1 MAPRS
6 EWPWGPCHPPR
17 SSVLAR
23 LRTMHGRIPTGASV
37 PRAYELV
44 LFALLVAASP
54 VSAAELDVRLTWYS
68 TAQSLPERD
77 LQRQAIEESTPIDH
91 NAGLRLMFRED
102 IGPFRFSLDHST
114 GWNYG
119 DSLAA
124 LGTPGLTFDQTPVGD
139 ATRAMQLTWNLD
151 DGPGRRTVH
160 RLDRLA
166 VEYRQGHWGVTAGR
180 QAVSWGGG
188 LTFQPFD
195 LFNPFAPTTVDQ
207 DFKPG
212 DDLLLVERLFA
223 DGSEF
228 QMLGVARR
236 SGSDVRRD
244 ASSFAAKY
252 RGFLGTGEYELMAAR
267 HYTDDIYGVGLRIP
281 AGGALVRADV
291 VAARDPKSLEPG
303 SPWTFS
309 GVLNADYSFAVSE
322 RLVYVFA
329 EYYRNGFGVSELP
342 GSLTDLPAALVNRI
356 ARGEMF
362 NVMRDYASLG
372 ANIRWSILLGQNVA
386 WIRNLNDG
394 SGVVTASLSYDE
406 GDHARWQLG
415 VIKPVG
421 GAGEEYGTIDAGSGT
436 IGGST
441 RAFVRFVYYL

>member
-1 MAPRS
+1 M
-6 EWPWGPCHPPR
+6 
-17 SSVLAR
+17 VAR
-23 LRTMHGRIPTGASV
+23 PETSDRFGTRPDKPVPYGRAAGVRGKWASW
-37 PRAYELV
+37 
-44 LFALLVAASP
+44 VAALAFSALTTSASP
-54 VSAAELDVRLTWYS
+54 ASAAELDVRLTWYS
-68 TAQSLPERD
+68 TVQSLPDGD
-77 LQRQAIEESTPIDH
+77 LQRQATHEPTPVDH
-91 NAGLRLMFRED
+91 NAGLRLIFRED

-119 DSLAA
+119 DSLTA

-139 ATRAMQLTWNLD
+139 ATRAMQLTWNVD
-151 DGPGRRTVH
+151 QGPGRRTVH

-166 VEYRQGHWGVTAGR
+166 VEYRQGNWGVTAGR

-212 DDLLLVERLFA
+212 DDLLLVERLFP
-223 DGSEF
+223 DGSEL

-236 SGSDVRRD
+236 SGTEVMRD

-252 RGFLGTGEYELMAAR
+252 RGFLGTGEYEIMAAR
-267 HYTDDIYGVGLRIP
+267 HYTDDVYGVGLRIP
-281 AGGALVRADV
+281 VGGALVRTDI
-291 VAARDPKSLEPG
+291 VAVRDPTSLDPG

-309 GVLNADYSFAVSE
+309 GILNADYSFSISE
-322 RLVYVFA
+322 RLLYVFA

-342 GSLTDLPAALVNRI
+342 SSLFNLPAPLVARI

-372 ANIRWSILLGQNVA
+372 ANIRWSILLSQNLA
-386 WIRNLNDG
+386 WIRNLSDG
-394 SGVVTASLSYDE
+394 SSVLTASLSYDE

-415 VIKPVG
+415 IIKPHG
-421 GAGEEYGTIDAGSGT
+421 GIGEEYGTIETGTGT

>member
-1 MAPRS
+1 MRGRNPTNASAPRA
-6 EWPWGPCHPPR
+6 C
-17 SSVLAR
+17 VL
-23 LRTMHGRIPTGASV
+23 T
-37 PRAYELV
+37 
-44 LFALLVAASP
+44 LFALLVVASP
-54 VSAAELDVRLTWYS
+54 AAAAELDIRLTWYS

-77 LQRQAIEESTPIDH
+77 LQRQATDESTPIDH

-212 DDLLLVERLFA
+212 DDLLLVERLFP

-236 SGSDVRRD
+236 SGSEVMRD

-267 HYTDDIYGVGLRIP
+267 HYADDIYGVGLRIP

-291 VAARDPKSLEPG
+291 VAARDPTSLEPG

-342 GSLTDLPAALVNRI
+342 GSLIDLPAPLVNRI

-372 ANIRWSILLGQNVA
+372 ANIRWSILLAQNVA

-421 GAGEEYGTIDAGSGT
+421 GAGEEYGTIDAGAGT
-436 IGGST
+436 IGGGT